1 MSDSYFNCIRFT
13 LCSNS
18 DAYLLIGIYF
28 WKSNL
33 GKGVGLIK
41 NKLISFLHFLP
52 FLVYVNLLFIL
63 FSLPLITLFPSL
75 FALVHVIDGY
85 FSNDELTNS
94 SLFFRFKSAFKQ
106 LWRKSLKF
114 GLISLPFILIIG
126 LDILILSSVTT
137 QSPLVITFKYALI
150 FLSLIIYCI
159 FHFSLYIFANHSVT
173 LKKSIIIGFLLTIKN
188 PVMSLLIILAH
199 LIIIVTAFFQP
210 GLGLLLMFSA
220 PIYIVNYVCHRFI
233 NFKEDL
239 Q

>member
-1 MSDSYFNCIRFT
+1 M
-13 LCSNS
+13 
-18 DAYLLIGIYF
+18 
-28 WKSNL
+28 
-33 GKGVGLIK
+33 
-41 NKLISFLHFLP
+41 SFLHFLP
-52 FLVYVNLLFIL
+52 FLVSVNLLFIL
-63 FSLPLITLFPSL
+63 FSIPLITLFPSL

-85 FSNDELTNS
+85 FSNDEIQNS

-114 GLISLPFILIIG
+114 GLIYLSFALIIG
-126 LDILILSSVTT
+126 LDLLILNSITT

>member
-1 MSDSYFNCIRFT
+1 M
-13 LCSNS
+13 
-18 DAYLLIGIYF
+18 
-28 WKSNL
+28 
-33 GKGVGLIK
+33 
-41 NKLISFLHFLP
+41 
-52 FLVYVNLLFIL
+52 L

-85 FSNDELTNS
+85 FSNNEIANS

-114 GLISLPFILIIG
+114 GSISLPFILLIG
-126 LDILILSSVTT
+126 LDLLILNSITT

-150 FLSLIIYCI
+150 FISLIIYCI
-159 FHFSLYIFANHSVT
+159 FHFSIYIFANHSVT

-199 LIIIVTAFFQP
+199 LIIIVTAFFQA